1 MTVDRDCTPQSYDFS
16 QVIALV
22 ADDDKYELVGR
33 FGRFLQDDLGIFP
46 SPVRRKMVYTESE
59 SYTLQTV
66 TVAANDF
73 WLDTCLKTHKDIFC
87 KKLFDI
93 EAPTSVSNYVSEGE
107 GTHTITLYNYSSQS
121 INDLSYTLT
130 LPTQDTLSEG
140 GNVNEWEPQ
149 LLRVPRIEGAENV
162 RITYDANVHFSPHA
176 KEIRFTLPRIA
187 PNSSAKIII
196 SLKAPVFQAIDDY
209 ARTFISHHYHLQG
222 DPKNYNLGIIGLQ
235 AVPGNFDPNT
245 NPAYA
250 FCDFQEVK
258 NANPAIGTRACKA
271 LLELYRNTRGENWS
285 QAS

>member
-107 GTHTITLYNYSSQS
+107 GTHIITLHNYSAQP
-121 INDLSYTLT
+121 INALSYTLS
-130 LPTQDTLSEG
+130 LPTKGSFSEG
-140 GNVNEWEPQ
+140 GNINEWEPT
-149 LLRVPRIEGAENV
+149 LLMVPRIEGAENV
-162 RITYDANVHFSPHA
+162 GVTYDGNTHFSPQA
-176 KEIRFTLPRIA
+176 KQIHFSIPTIA
-187 PNSSAKIII
+187 PHSSAKIIVM
-196 SLKAPVFQAIDDY
+196 LKAPVFEEIDEY
-209 ARTFISHHYHLQG
+209 SRTFLGHHYRFEG
-222 DPKNYNLGIIGLQ
+222 DTKDYNLGIIGLQ

-250 FCDFQEVK
+250 FCDIQEVK

-271 LLELYRNTRGENWS
+271 LLELYRNT
-285 QAS
+285 